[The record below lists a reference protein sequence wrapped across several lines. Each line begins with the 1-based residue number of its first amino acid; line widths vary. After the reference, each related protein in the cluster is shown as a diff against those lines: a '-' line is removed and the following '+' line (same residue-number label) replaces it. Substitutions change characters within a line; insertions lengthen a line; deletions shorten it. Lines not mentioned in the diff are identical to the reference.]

1 MTLTLTLN
9 KEFLQPFFLLFP
21 LEDIL
26 LVIFI
31 SVVFLYPVAKIIKN
45 CFKIC
50 QISIF
55 STFWKLSKSAY
66 FNSHVLLTWVTYL
79 MFSYSLI

>member
-1 MTLTLTLN
+1 MTLTLTLK
-9 KEFLQPFFLLFP
+9 KEISPSSFLLFP

-45 CFKIC
+45 VE
-50 QISIF
+50 
-55 STFWKLSKSAY
+55 KL
-66 FNSHVLLTWVTYL
+66 
-79 MFSYSLI
+79 